1 MQWFSPTL
9 IAVYAVVLA
18 FVVLALPS
26 IRVIGPTEIGLVT
39 KRFSFKDLKGHNPV
53 ALNGE
58 AGHQAALLPA
68 GWQFKF
74 WLLYSVRKFPWV
86 QIPAGE
92 IGVVIAQVGDSV
104 PIGAKSAL
112 YKSAF
117 GSFDDIAA
125 FIGGGGQKGVQRT
138 VLPPGGSYKIH
149 PVGFLVITSQKVYG
163 LPVAD
168 EFIELERKHGNLNPS
183 AFGLAPEQL
192 KLVQVRPKSFVENGP
207 VVDAVGIVTAL
218 EGDPLP
224 SGAIAGRLG
233 GFADVGEMEGAGK
246 TDADVIDVLLG
257 NKNQQHNN
265 YQDFQAFLDKGGKI
279 GLQHDPLLPGA
290 YALNPFLVR
299 VEFAPM
305 LVVNQGEVAVIKSYV
320 GLPTIDTS
328 GADFKHGSI
337 VRPGHQG
344 IWQTPLRTGKYAMN
358 SRCYAHEIV
367 PTAVRTLNWADAV
380 SKAHDLDA
388 HLSQIVARSK
398 EGFESK
404 IDLQVQIHVPDTVAP
419 RVISM
424 VGTMKN
430 LVNEVLQAAVGN
442 HFRDTLQ
449 GMPAIQ
455 FIETRSAVQAQA
467 TEHIRTELARY
478 EVETLGV
485 YIQDVLPP
493 EHLTAVLKQ
502 REIANQEIATYK
514 MQQQS
519 QNERVQMEKAKGEA
533 DMQAKLAQSKVAVDI
548 QTNNANARK
557 AEADG
562 EATYITKLGA
572 AEASKIEAM
581 GLAKAKGFEKQK
593 EAVGA
598 QATALVNAI
607 QAIADGKVNVMP
619 EVLVVGGG
627 GGAMEALASVLTQAT
642 RSGSLPN
649 IGKGQPV
656 ATAAPAAGDNG
667 SRKLGASGG
676 KSVEV
681 DAG

>member
-1 MQWFSPTL
+1 MQWLSPTML
-9 IAVYAVVLA
+9 AVYGAVLA
-18 FVVLALPS
+18 FAVLVLPS

-39 KRFSFKDLKGHNPV
+39 KRFSFRDLKGHNPV
-53 ALNGE
+53 AMNGE
-58 AGHQAALLPA
+58 AGHQADLLPA
-68 GWQFKF
+68 GWKFKL

-92 IGVVIAQVGDSV
+92 IGVVIAQVGDSL
-104 PIGAKSAL
+104 PIGAKSAH
-112 YKSAF
+112 YKKEF
-117 GSFDDIAA
+117 GSFDDIAG
-125 FIGGGGQKGVQRT
+125 FIAGGGQKGVQRT
-138 VLPPGGSYKIH
+138 SLPPGGSYKIH

-168 EFIELERKHGNLNPS
+168 EYIELERKHGNLTPA
-183 AFGLAPEQL
+183 AFGLEPAQL
-192 KLVQVRPKSFVENGP
+192 KLVQVGPRRFVENGP
-207 VVDAVGIVTAL
+207 IVETIGIVTAL

-233 GFADVGEMEGAGK
+233 GFEDVGQMEQAGK
-246 TDADVIDVLLG
+246 TDADVMEVLLG

-279 GLQHDPLLPGA
+279 GLQTDPLMPGA

-320 GLPTIDTS
+320 GLPTVDTS
-328 GADFKHGSI
+328 GAGFKHGSI

-344 IWQTPLRTGKYAMN
+344 IWQTPLRTGKHALN
-358 SRCYAHEIV
+358 PRCYASEVV
-367 PTAVRTLNWADAV
+367 PTAILTLNWATAV
-380 SKAHDLDA
+380 SQAHNLDA

-449 GMPAIQ
+449 GMPAIE
-455 FIETRSAVQAQA
+455 FIETRSKVQATA
-467 TEHIRTELARY
+467 TDHIRKELARY

-493 EHLTAVLKQ
+493 EHLTEVLKK

-514 MQQQS
+514 MQQSS

-548 QTNNANARK
+548 ATNNANAKK

-562 EATYITKLGA
+562 ESTYITKIGA

-581 GLAKAKGFEKQK
+581 GLAKAKGFEAQK

-598 QATALVNAI
+598 QATAVVNAI

-627 GGAMEALASVLTQAT
+627 GGAFEALASVITQAT
-642 RSGSLPN
+642 RSGNLPG
-649 IGKGQPV
+649 IGKGQPT
-656 ATAAPAAGDNG
+656 ATAAPAPGDNG
-667 SRKLGASGG
+667 SRTLKTSGG